1 MIEKLL
7 LFLFGTMVGDSERPK
22 EVNDKKAGMLIA
34 SAVFTGYMIVK
45 WPENWEMW
53 ATYMGA
59 VGGWNV
65 GSYAIKK
72 IAAAKGSKAQET
84 TP

>member
-1 MIEKLL
+1 MIEKML
-7 LFLFGTMVGDSERPK
+7 LFFFGTMVGDSERPY

-34 SAVFTGYMIVK
+34 SMVFTAYMVIN
-45 WPENWEMW
+45 WPAGWEMW

-65 GSYAIKK
+65 GSYAVKK
-72 IAAAKGSKAQET
+72 IAAAKAGKSSEPSQ
-84 TP
+84 